1 MRTRLAV
8 AAAVAASSA
17 WLVPPSHALPCGP
30 QNEPLCTVIATAC
43 QKALYKVELGYRL
56 VCTLG

>member
-1 MRTRLAV
+1 MRTRLAL

-30 QNEPLCTVIATAC
+30 ENEPICTVIVTAC
-43 QKALYKVELGYRL
+43 QKVLVKNDTAYRL